1 MEVSK
6 QDWKLFQDRIGE
18 WQESYI
24 EKLNDEYIEILTTE
38 GKASEKFWTLEKRI
52 KEDKKHIGVLIE
64 LRKQNVP
71 FDIVSLIKD
80 EVIGF
85 EDLEGFSDELQG
97 TVRYMLD
104 K

>member
-24 EKLNDEYIEILTTE
+24 EKLNNEYIKILADE
-38 GKASEKFWTLEKRI
+38 GNASEKFWTLEKRI
-52 KEDKKHIGVLIE
+52 KKDKIRTGVLIE
-64 LRKQNVP
+64 MRKQNIP

-80 EVIGF
+80 GVICF
-85 EDLEGFSDELQG
+85 EDLEGFSDELREA
-97 TVRYMLD
+97 VKFMIE

>member
-80 EVIGF
+80 DVIGF

>member
-18 WQESYI
+18 WQESWI
-24 EKLNDEYIEILTTE
+24 EKINNEYIKILTDE
-38 GKASEKFWTLEKRI
+38 GKASEKFWQLEKRI

-64 LRKQNVP
+64 LRKQDVP

-85 EDLEGFSDELQG
+85 EDLEGFSDELRKA
-97 TVRYMLD
+97 VRYMFD